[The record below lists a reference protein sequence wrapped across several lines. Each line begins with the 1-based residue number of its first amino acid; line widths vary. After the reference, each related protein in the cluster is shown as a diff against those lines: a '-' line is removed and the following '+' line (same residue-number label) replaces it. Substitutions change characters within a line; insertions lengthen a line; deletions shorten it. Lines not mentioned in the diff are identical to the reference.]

1 MINRFNINF
10 PLLVIFL
17 FLSHMT
23 LSLFFGS
30 SYTISRIS
38 INVILSFII
47 LYNLFY
53 NFDLIKRTLLK
64 FKVLVII
71 FLIPLFQSY
80 YSPYIDTVL
89 EFNQQVL
96 ISISYLLTIFT
107 VLFIYSNS
115 KHISVIKFIY
125 TIIFIN
131 ILIFSYLFLHF
142 LATWDNG
149 SLYKS
154 LNLFFDNRRFL
165 NQLQTLFVPVL
176 LYAYFLNRLKDI
188 RYLVLILLF
197 INFYMLFFSGARG
210 SLYSLTITS
219 IIIYFTSTREIKK
232 QIIQLFIIGFISYI
246 IFYFINFVLIDSSQ
260 QIFTA
265 HLESFSSNGRK
276 LIYTTIIPYIF
287 DLNYIFS
294 SIGFASQD
302 LAVTKHLHP
311 HNLFL
316 YIFLGFG
323 TFGLILFILICFKYL
338 FKLWNIYKL
347 KQTVKHTYLMFISIS
362 VVIHSQV
369 SGLYI
374 TPLSTILLIYLFILL
389 NNNYF
394 KNINKNNIDEKN
406 NKYMK
411 LFIYIIVSLV
421 VILNF
426 IYLKKVI
433 EDKKRIAFTKE
444 ELLNKDLFK
453 RYSPGIV
460 LLNNKIYD

>member
-38 INVILSFII
+38 INVVLSFII
-47 LYNLFY
+47 LYNLFC
-53 NFDLIKRTLLK
+53 NFDLVKRTLLK

-149 SLYKS
+149 SIYKS

-219 IIIYFTSTREIKK
+219 IIIYFTTTREIKK
-232 QIIQLFIIGFISYI
+232 QIIQLFIIGFLSYS

-276 LIYTTIIPYIF
+276 LIYTTIIP
-287 DLNYIFS
+287 
-294 SIGFASQD
+294 
-302 LAVTKHLHP
+302 
-311 HNLFL
+311 
-316 YIFLGFG
+316 
-323 TFGLILFILICFKYL
+323 
-338 FKLWNIYKL
+338 
-347 KQTVKHTYLMFISIS
+347 
-362 VVIHSQV
+362 
-369 SGLYI
+369 
-374 TPLSTILLIYLFILL
+374 
-389 NNNYF
+389 
-394 KNINKNNIDEKN
+394 
-406 NKYMK
+406 
-411 LFIYIIVSLV
+411 
-421 VILNF
+421 
-426 IYLKKVI
+426 
-433 EDKKRIAFTKE
+433 
-444 ELLNKDLFK
+444 ELL
-453 RYSPGIV
+453 
-460 LLNNKIYD
+460 